1 MAPTIRALIFDMDG
15 TLVDTESQTDLAIDA
30 VLARHG
36 IAQFSLPPAE
46 TRGRTWMHVAERI
59 RDLTKLDVPAPALS
73 EALLEEWNRATA
85 EVRPLPGAPEAL
97 RAAAAHRLR
106 LAVVS
111 SSPRAVIERL
121 LGSIGVLELFDVA
134 ARIGG
139 DDVRRGKPDP
149 EGFLEAARRL
159 GAGPEAALV
168 FEDSR
173 AGLLAA
179 RAAGMHSV
187 YVTCCA
193 TDVAEN
199 APLASAAIGDYHDL
213 PPAFWTDP
221 ASHLPVLRPR
231 SAT

>member
-1 MAPTIRALIFDMDG
+1 MAAPIRALIFDMDG
-15 TLVDTESQTDLAIDA
+15 TLVDTESQTDLAIEA

-36 IAQFSLPPAE
+36 ITRFSLPPVE

-59 RDLTKLDVPAPALS
+59 RDLTGLDVPAPALS
-73 EALLEEWNRATA
+73 AALLEEWNRATA
-85 EVRPLPGAPEAL
+85 EVRPLPGAPDAL

-159 GAGPEAALV
+159 AAGPEAALV

-179 RAAGMHSV
+179 RAAGMRSV
-187 YVTCCA
+187 FVTCCA
-193 TDVAEN
+193 TDVGEN
-199 APLASAAIGDYHDL
+199 APLASAAIGDYRDL

-221 ASHLPVLRPR
+221 SGHLLALRQPA
-231 SAT
+231 AT